1 MPSQPSTRERIPDI
15 ALELFSEQ
23 GYDQTSLRDI
33 AERLGTTK
41 AALYYHF
48 ARKED
53 ILLELHMRLHELGR
67 TALAQLDGLDGPQAY
82 VEAWP
87 KLMDEFIDQVAQ
99 NRDLVL
105 LHLRNIRALEQI
117 GSDERHQAEN
127 EDLMDRFARA
137 FANPEIPLA
146 DRVRM
151 ACSLGAAIAGLLDAG
166 ERFGDVEPEEL
177 IELVRSSGHDMLP
190 AAKAPP
196 SGAAVKTPI
205 SPIP

>member
-1 MPSQPSTRERIPDI
+1 
-15 ALELFSEQ
+15 
-23 GYDQTSLRDI
+23 
-33 AERLGTTK
+33 
-41 AALYYHF
+41 
-48 ARKED
+48 
-53 ILLELHMRLHELGR
+53 MRLHELGR
-67 TALAQLDGLDGPQAY
+67 TALAQLDGLDGAQAY

-87 KLMDEFIDQVAQ
+87 KLMDEFIDQVSQ

-177 IELVRSSGHDMLP
+177 IELVRGSVRDML
-190 AAKAPP
+190 
-196 SGAAVKTPI
+196 
-205 SPIP
+205 SPTGNGRDPERLLTS